1 MTSNEAIAQ
10 LEAAAAQ
17 AHKAAHTIDNLL
29 AAHDYQDVAALSVRA
44 AKLLLEAAIAFMRN
58 DDVTAFAGLESSGDL
73 VDALYDIVDGELD
86 DED

>member
-10 LEAAAAQ
+10 LEAAVAQ

-44 AKLLLEAAIAFMRN
+44 AKSLRKARW
-58 DDVTAFAGLESSGDL
+58 
-73 VDALYDIVDGELD
+73 
-86 DED
+86 